1 MTWRTTTVVSLLLC
15 VAVLG
20 FASRGAAVTTD
31 NFLLRSGT
39 DVVALC
45 STTDADPLYS
55 AAVHMCH
62 GFGAGTYQTIL
73 AMTRHDKIA
82 PVVCP
87 PSAPVSRNAVVQQFL
102 AWARQNPQHMGEP
115 AVEVV
120 GRFFITQFPCR
131 PK

>member
-1 MTWRTTTVVSLLLC
+1 MAAVALLVA

-20 FASRGAAVTTD
+20 LAAPADAVTTD
-31 NFLLRSGT
+31 NFLLRSGA

-45 STTDADPLYS
+45 STPSADPLYN

-87 PSAPVSRNAVVQQFL
+87 PSAPVSRNEVVQQFL
-102 AWARQNPQHMGEP
+102 EWAKQNPRHLSEP
-115 AVEVV
+115 AVDVV
-120 GRFFITQFPCR
+120 GRFFIAQYPCR